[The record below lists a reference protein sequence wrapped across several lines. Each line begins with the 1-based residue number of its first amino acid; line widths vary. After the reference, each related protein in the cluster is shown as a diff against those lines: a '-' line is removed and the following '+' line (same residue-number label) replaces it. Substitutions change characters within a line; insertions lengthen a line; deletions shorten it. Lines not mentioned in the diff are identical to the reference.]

1 MKEEVLKRIEEI
13 SRGIAE
19 WKGVKV
25 KGVYFVKEK
34 YGNVLKIVI
43 DKIGGV
49 TVEDC
54 AEFSKELNHI
64 LDVEDIIEGRYFL
77 EVSSPGVN
85 RKLMSKEDF
94 IDCIGK
100 KIKVKLKSPVNEKK
114 LLVGKLKLVGDES
127 FLLQNNFS
135 SFNIN
140 FDNVQEA
147 EIEV

>member
-1 MKEEVLKRIEEI
+1 MKEEALKRVEEI

-19 WKGVKV
+19 QKGLRLKR
-25 KGVYFVKEK
+25 VYFMKEK
-34 YGNVLKIVI
+34 FGNVLRVVI
-43 DKIGGV
+43 DKKDGV

-77 EVSSPGVN
+77 EVSSPGIN
-85 RKLMSKEDF
+85 RKLIDKEDF
-94 IDCIGK
+94 IDSVGK
-100 KIKVKLKSPVNEKK
+100 TIKVKLKSPINEKRV
-114 LLVGKLKLVGDES
+114 LAGRLKLVGEES
-127 FLLQNNFS
+127 FLLQVNFS

-147 EIEV
+147 EIEG

>member
-1 MKEEVLKRIEEI
+1 MKEEVLKRVEEI

-19 WKGVKV
+19 QKGLRLKR
-25 KGVYFVKEK
+25 VYFIKEK
-34 YGNVLKIVI
+34 FGNVLRVVI
-43 DKIGGV
+43 DKKDGV

-54 AEFSKELNHI
+54 ADFSKELNHI

-85 RKLMSKEDF
+85 RKLVDKEDF
-94 IDCIGK
+94 MDSIGK
-100 KIKVKLKSPVNEKK
+100 IIKVKLNSPINGKK
-114 LLVGKLKLVGDES
+114 FLVGKLKLVGEES
-127 FLLQNNFS
+127 FLLQVNFS

-147 EIEV
+147 EIEG